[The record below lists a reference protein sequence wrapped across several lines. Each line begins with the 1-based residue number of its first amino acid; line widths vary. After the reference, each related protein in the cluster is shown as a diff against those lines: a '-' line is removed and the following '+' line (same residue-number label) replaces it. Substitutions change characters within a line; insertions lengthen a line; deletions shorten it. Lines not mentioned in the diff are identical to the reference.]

1 MDDYTFDD
9 ALAAILAPGSDPVF
23 WFSLVGF
30 ALVMTLLVLVTPR
43 LKVDEK
49 HLAVVEACRRET
61 GHRCNRKP
69 NAPLRRSWY
78 QRFPGLWAESV
89 CVCHSHQKIRYLGSP
104 NSSRAIAFRNSQ
116 QS

>member
-23 WFSLVGF
+23 WFSLAG
-30 ALVMTLLVLVTPR
+30 LLVAVVLLVITTPR
-43 LKVDEK
+43 LQVDEK
-49 HLAVVEACRRET
+49 QLAMTEKCRRET

-89 CVCHSHQKIRYLGSP
+89 CVCHSHQRIRYLGSP
-104 NSSRAIAFRNSQ
+104 NSARAIAFRNSQ

>member
-61 GHRCNRKP
+61 RHRCDRKP

-78 QRFPGLWAESV
+78 QRFPGLWSEQV
-89 CVCHSHQKIRYLGSP
+89 CRCRDRQRIRYLGGP
-104 NSSRAIAFRNSQ
+104 NSARAIAFKNSQ